1 MKTDDKNQE
10 KISKDLEKT
19 SKQVDG
25 VSEYRDI
32 LSRVIHEGEAI
43 FKIKTEQSVLVPSL
57 QDLKLVSVISTLH
70 CISIISGKSRKIQF
84 SNCLVLY
91 ISRFYTG
98 SVGKSALL
106 RNKPQ
111 Y

>member
-32 LSRVIHEGEAI
+32 LSRVIRV
-43 FKIKTEQSVLVPSL
+43 KLYLKSKQSNRS
-57 QDLKLVSVISTLH
+57 
-70 CISIISGKSRKIQF
+70 
-84 SNCLVLY
+84 
-91 ISRFYTG
+91 
-98 SVGKSALL
+98 
-106 RNKPQ
+106 
-111 Y
+111 

>member
-1 MKTDDKNQE
+1 LLNCGNQNLLHETDDKNQE

-43 FKIKTEQSVLVPSL
+43 FKIKNRAIVPSL
-57 QDLKLVSVISTLH
+57 LDLKLVSVIFYFALL
-70 CISIISGKSRKIQF
+70 SIISGKSRRKYNFQT
-84 SNCLVLY
+84 V
-91 ISRFYTG
+91 
-98 SVGKSALL
+98 
-106 RNKPQ
+106 
-111 Y
+111 